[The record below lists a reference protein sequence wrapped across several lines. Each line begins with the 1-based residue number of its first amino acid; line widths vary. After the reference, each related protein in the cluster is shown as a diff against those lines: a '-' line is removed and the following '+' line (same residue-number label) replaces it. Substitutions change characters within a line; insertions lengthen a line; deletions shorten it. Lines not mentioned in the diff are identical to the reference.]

1 MNTPEN
7 KIIVYENGEY
17 VPYNVDVHSDIT
29 PNKLEVKVKDFSSLD
44 EIVTANKMRGFHWFD
59 KETIAFFSTVLG
71 AYVGYGVFITS
82 EKPRWEKDGSR
93 RYSVRVADD
102 GGQIHTFGGFQGYST
117 RATATRHAR
126 KIARL
131 LEKGHVVVDVE
142 NRHFGTWFESPR
154 S

>member
-7 KIIVYENGEY
+7 KIIVCDNGEY
-17 VPYNVDVHSDIT
+17 VPYNAGIHSDIT
-29 PNKLEVKVKDFSSLD
+29 PNKMEVKVKDFSSLC

-117 RATATRHAR
+117 RATAKRHALR
-126 KIARL
+126 IARL
-131 LEKGHVVVDVE
+131 LGQGCTVVDSE
-142 NRHFGTWFESPR
+142 NRHFLAQVVK
-154 S
+154 